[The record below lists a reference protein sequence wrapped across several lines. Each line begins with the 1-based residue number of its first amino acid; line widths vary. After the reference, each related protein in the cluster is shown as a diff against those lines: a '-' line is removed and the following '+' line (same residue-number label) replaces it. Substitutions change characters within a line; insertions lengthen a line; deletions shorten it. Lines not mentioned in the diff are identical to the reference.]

1 LGRDFFLIQGS
12 GGDIVHFEQSMTLVK
27 SLVEANV
34 LFRQQVTNV
43 LGNLGCC
50 NALDFFD
57 VAAVVFYV
65 VLLF

>member
-1 LGRDFFLIQGS
+1 
-12 GGDIVHFEQSMTLVK
+12 
-27 SLVEANV
+27 
-34 LFRQQVTNV
+34 